1 MDDNNEDKIEQQQ
14 HILNYCFSALEY
26 IRNCDPEMFK
36 RAKEYAEDQT
46 GVEIDPLLIEQGN
59 HVIDYLCSI
68 YGWQSTIHCC
78 DARK

>member
-46 GVEIDPLLIEQGN
+46 GVEIDSFELVDKADEVDEEVDD
-59 HVIDYLCSI
+59 H
-68 YGWQSTIHCC
+68 YGFG
-78 DARK
+78 DEDEENE

>member
-46 GVEIDPLLIEQGN
+46 GVEIDSFELVDKADEVDEEVDDL
-59 HVIDYLCSI
+59 
-68 YGWQSTIHCC
+68 YGFG
-78 DARK
+78 DEDEENE

>member
-46 GVEIDPLLIEQGN
+46 GVEIDSFELVDKADEVDEEVDDL
-59 HVIDYLCSI
+59 
-68 YGWQSTIHCC
+68 YGFG
-78 DARK
+78 DDNEENE

>member
-46 GVEIDPLLIEQGN
+46 GVEIDSFELVDKADEVDEEVDD
-59 HVIDYLCSI
+59 H
-68 YGWQSTIHCC
+68 YGFGG
-78 DARK
+78 DEDEENE

>member
-46 GVEIDPLLIEQGN
+46 GVEIDSFELVDKADEVDEEVDD
-59 HVIDYLCSI
+59 H
-68 YGWQSTIHCC
+68 YGFG
-78 DARK
+78 DDEDEED

>member
-46 GVEIDPLLIEQGN
+46 GVEIDSFELVDKADEVDEEGDD
-59 HVIDYLCSI
+59 H
-68 YGWQSTIHCC
+68 YGFG
-78 DARK
+78 DEDEENE